1 MGDAGN
7 SAASRAWKGVNIA
20 APCGRRVFI
29 SVGRFVLERTLT
41 VGTDNM
47 DKLIRIICDTLEQ
60 GEDVVMATVADSS
73 GPTRL
78 AGARMLFLRNG
89 CTHGSIGGGFFE
101 AEVQAAATGLF
112 ALDNSRIRTIR
123 HSGEHDVPLQAPCG
137 NGTVAVVEHIAAV
150 QSNLDIFRG
159 LQEARH
165 KGFECCL
172 VTAMPREGGKE
183 TLLARTLGSCHE
195 ALLAAGDTGSA
206 SRSPELR
213 ERLMSVSVPVI
224 ESVGKRR
231 YFLNPWK
238 IPETVYLCGAGHVA
252 QETAELAGKSG
263 FRIIVM
269 DDREKYANR
278 GRFPTAHSVIALDS
292 FDNCF
297 QGMAV
302 NDDSYVII
310 ATRGHRYENTLVRQA
325 LKTRAGYIG
334 LIGSL
339 RKRNAL
345 FAELAGDGFSI
356 DDLLRVYCP
365 TGVRILAETPEEIA
379 VSIVAQLVLIRARKA
394 NARKEAPK
402 LHPAAPAGPRLRPA
416 SERAGKQAI

>member
-1 MGDAGN
+1 VGDAGN

-29 SVGRFVLERTLT
+29 SVGRFVLERILT
-41 VGTDNM
+41 IGTNHM
-47 DKLIRIICDTLEQ
+47 DKFIRIICDTLEQ
-60 GEDVVMATVADSS
+60 GEDVVMATVAGST
-73 GPTRL
+73 GHTRL

-89 CTHGSIGGGFFE
+89 FTHGSIGGGFFE

-112 ALDNSRIRTIR
+112 ALDNPGVRTIR
-123 HSGEHDVPLQAPCG
+123 LSGENDAPCG
-137 NGTVAVVEHIAAV
+137 NGTVAIVEHIAAV
-150 QSNLDIFRG
+150 QSNLEIFRK
-159 LQEARH
+159 LREARH
-165 KGFECCL
+165 KGFKCCL
-172 VTAMPREGGKE
+172 VTTMSREGEKE
-183 TLLARTLGSCHE
+183 TPLARTLGNCHE
-195 ALLAAGDTGSA
+195 AALAADETGSA
-206 SRSPELR
+206 FRYPELQ

-224 ESVGKRR
+224 ENVGKCR

-238 IPETVYLCGAGHVA
+238 IPETIYLCGAGHVA

-278 GRFPTAHSVIALDS
+278 DRFPSVHSVIAMDS

-302 NDDSYVII
+302 NDDSYIII
-310 ATRGHRYENTLVRQA
+310 ATRGHRYENALVRQA

-339 RKRNAL
+339 RKRNTL

-365 TGVRILAETPEEIA
+365 TGVSILAETPEEIA

-402 LHPAAPAGPRLRPA
+402 LHPAVPSGPRLRPEA
-416 SERAGKQAI
+416 EGEGIQAI